1 MTLTARL
8 FGPLVKSGR
17 LTVIQPDGARET
29 FGNAHPD
36 FPDVTIR
43 LEKGVMG
50 RMLAN
55 PALGAA
61 EAYMDGALEII
72 EGDVWGLA
80 TLYTANA
87 QAKAKRKSATGRAV
101 KRARNRLL
109 QWNGIVRSRRNVAH
123 HYDLGNEFYR
133 LFLDA
138 DMQYSCAYFPERG
151 LSLEEA
157 QRAKKA
163 HIAAKLDLR
172 PGQRVL
178 DIGCGWGGMAL
189 YLARAAD
196 VSVHGITLSEE
207 QYALASRRA
216 EEAGVSDRVSFEIID
231 YRLLAER
238 EPQGF
243 DRIVSVGMFEH
254 VGQPQFDTFFEKA
267 DKLLKSNGI
276 MLLHTIGRFGEPGMT
291 DAFTRKYIFP
301 GGYIPALS
309 EIAVAS
315 QKSGL
320 IVSDVETLRL
330 HYGWTIR
337 HWYERTVANRDR
349 IVAMYDERFYRMWL
363 FYLSG
368 AGAAFLWGGMGNFQ
382 LQYVK
387 NRHALPPTRDYMIAR
402 EAEYL
407 AIG

>member
-17 LTVIQPDGARET
+17 LTVIHPDGARET

-163 HIAAKLDLR
+163 HIAAKLASTFASTGTPSFFVHPTEASHGDLGMIS
-172 PGQRVL
+172 PQDLVL
-178 DIGCGWGGMAL
+178 MISHSGETKELHDIIAYCKRFSLKLIAMTGDADSL
-189 YLARAAD
+189 LARAAT
-196 VSVHGITLSEE
+196 VSLILPAARESCPLNLAPTTSSLMQLALGD
-207 QYALASRRA
+207 ALAVSLVERRGFSEGNFRDFHPGGKLGA
-216 EEAGVSDRVSFEIID
+216 SLIPVRELMLVDGQVP
-231 YRLLAER
+231 LLPASHSIM
-238 EPQGF
+238 QGL
-243 DRIVSVGMFEH
+243 DLLTEKSVG
-254 VGQPQFDTFFEKA
+254 
-267 DKLLKSNGI
+267 I
-276 MLLHTIGRFGEPGMT
+276 IGVVDEDEALTGVVTDPREYVAEPITTGS
-291 DAFTRKYIFP
+291 A
-301 GGYIPALS
+301 
-309 EIAVAS
+309 
-315 QKSGL
+315 GL
-320 IVSDVETLRL
+320 V
-330 HYGWTIR
+330 
-337 HWYERTVANRDR
+337 
-349 IVAMYDERFYRMWL
+349 
-363 FYLSG
+363 
-368 AGAAFLWGGMGNFQ
+368 
-382 LQYVK
+382 
-387 NRHALPPTRDYMIAR
+387 
-402 EAEYL
+402 
-407 AIG
+407 